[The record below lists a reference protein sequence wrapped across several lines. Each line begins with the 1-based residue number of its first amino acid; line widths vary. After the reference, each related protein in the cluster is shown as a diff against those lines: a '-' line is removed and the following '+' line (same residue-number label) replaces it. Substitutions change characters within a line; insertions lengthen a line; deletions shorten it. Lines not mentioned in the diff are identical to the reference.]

1 MDLKSEVKNVILS
14 SLKEP
19 SDIKIG
25 IEIENIIYN
34 DKNERILVNLCND
47 FSATEL
53 LQVLNNKKN
62 ISENYSLEP
71 GGQLEWAS
79 APYKNLNDL
88 IRVFQKLDKEKRT
101 KVIIL
106 EGAGK
111 GFSAGH
117 NLREVKNLKVKN
129 RYQKLFNLCS
139 KLMIQIVEGKKPVI
153 AKVHGAAY
161 AAGCQL
167 VASCDLA
174 FSTKDALF
182 ATPGVN
188 IGLFCSTPMVA
199 VSRKINRKPMMK
211 MLLTGEPIKANYA
224 KEIGL
229 INDCFTKSR
238 LNIEVLKVAK
248 KIASKSNLTIK
259 IGKQAFYKQLEMPL
273 KKAYAYTSKMMTLN
287 MMAMDAKEGISA
299 FLEKR
304 KPKWKNK

>member
-1 MDLKSEVKNVILS
+1 MNVLIKNLGQGIKNVKINDPKTYNSLS
-14 SLKEP
+14 
-19 SDIKIG
+19 
-25 IEIENIIYN
+25 
-34 DKNERILVNLCND
+34 LV
-47 FSATEL
+47 T
-53 LQVLNNKKN
+53 
-62 ISENYSLEP
+62 
-71 GGQLEWAS
+71 
-79 APYKNLNDL
+79 LNDL
-88 IRVFQKLDKEKRT
+88 LNAFKKLDKDNST

-106 EGAGK
+106 EGVGK

-117 NLREVKNLKVKN
+117 NLKEVRSLKK
-129 RYQKLFNLCS
+129 RSKYLKLFNLCS
-139 KLMIQIVEGKKPVI
+139 KLMLQIVEGRKPVI

-174 FSTKDALF
+174 YSTNDAMF

-199 VSRKINRKPMMK
+199 VSRKVSKKRMMK
-211 MLLTGEPIKANYA
+211 MLLTGDPIDARYA

-229 INDCFTKSR
+229 INDHYPKSK
-238 LNIEVLKVAK
+238 LNNEVLFLAR
-248 KIASKSNLTIK
+248 KIAAKSNLTIK
-259 IGKQAFYKQLEMPL
+259 IGKKAFYKQSEMSL
-273 KKAYAYTSKMMTLN
+273 RKAYKFTSKVMTEN

>member
-1 MDLKSEVKNVILS
+1 MNIKVVKLNDISRIIINEPKTYNSLS
-14 SLKEP
+14 
-19 SDIKIG
+19 
-25 IEIENIIYN
+25 
-34 DKNERILVNLCND
+34 
-47 FSATEL
+47 F
-53 LQVLNNKKN
+53 
-62 ISENYSLEP
+62 
-71 GGQLEWAS
+71 
-79 APYKNLNDL
+79 KNLNDL
-88 IRVFQKLDKEKRT
+88 IKVFKKLDDDRKT

-117 NLREVKNLKVKN
+117 NLKEVRNLKSKKK
-129 RYQKLFNLCS
+129 YQRLFNLCS
-139 KLMIQIVEGKKPVI
+139 KLMLLIVEGRKPVI

-174 FSTKDALF
+174 YSTKEALF

-211 MLLTGEPIKANYA
+211 MLLTGEPIRANYA

-229 INDCFTKSR
+229 INDYFPKSK
-238 LNIEVLKVAK
+238 LNKEVLKIAK

-259 IGKQAFYKQLEMPL
+259 IGKQTFYKQLEMPL
-273 KKAYAYTSKMMTLN
+273 RKAYAHTSKMMTIN

-299 FLEKR
+299 FIEKR
-304 KPKWKNK
+304 KPVWKNK

>member
-1 MDLKSEVKNVILS
+1 MNVKVKNLITGISIVTINEPKTYNSLS
-14 SLKEP
+14 FE
-19 SDIKIG
+19 
-25 IEIENIIYN
+25 
-34 DKNERILVNLCND
+34 
-47 FSATEL
+47 
-53 LQVLNNKKN
+53 
-62 ISENYSLEP
+62 
-71 GGQLEWAS
+71 
-79 APYKNLNDL
+79 NLNSL
-88 IRVFQKLDKEKRT
+88 IKVFKKLDKDNKT

-117 NLREVKNLKVKN
+117 NLKEVKNLKVKN
-129 RYQKLFNLCS
+129 KYQKLFNLCS
-139 KLMIQIVEGKKPVI
+139 KLMLQIVEGKKPVI

-174 FSTKDALF
+174 YSTKDSLF

-199 VSRKINRKPMMK
+199 VSRKINRKIMMK

-229 INDCFTKSR
+229 INDCFSKSK
-238 LNIEVLKVAK
+238 LNSEVLNVAK

-259 IGKQAFYKQLEMPL
+259 IGKQTFYKQLEMPL
-273 KKAYAYTSKMMTLN
+273 RRAYNYTSKMMTIN
-287 MMAMDAKEGISA
+287 MMAQDAKEGISA

-304 KPKWKNK
+304 KPIWKNK

>member
-1 MDLKSEVKNVILS
+1 MNIKTNYYNRDIAQVIINEPKTYNSLS
-14 SLKEP
+14 
-19 SDIKIG
+19 
-25 IEIENIIYN
+25 
-34 DKNERILVNLCND
+34 
-47 FSATEL
+47 T
-53 LQVLNNKKN
+53 
-62 ISENYSLEP
+62 
-71 GGQLEWAS
+71 
-79 APYKNLNDL
+79 KNLNDL
-88 IRVFQKLDKEKRT
+88 IKVFKKLDKDQKV

-106 EGAGK
+106 EGAGR

-117 NLREVKNLKVKN
+117 NLKEVRNLKVKN
-129 RYQKLFNLCS
+129 KYKKLFSLCS
-139 KLMIQIVEGKKPVI
+139 KLMLQIVEGRKPVI

-174 FSTKDALF
+174 YSTKDALF

-199 VSRKINRKPMMK
+199 VSRKISRKPMMK

-224 KEIGL
+224 KEVGL
-229 INDCFTKSR
+229 INDCFSKSK
-238 LNIEVLKVAK
+238 LNSEVFKVAK

-259 IGKQAFYKQLEMPL
+259 IGKQAFYRQLEMPL
-273 KKAYAYTSKMMTLN
+273 RKAYEHTSKMMTLN

>member
-1 MDLKSEVKNVILS
+1 MNIKVKNLS
-14 SLKEP
+14 GGISIITIDEPKTYNSL
-19 SDIKIG
+19 S
-25 IEIENIIYN
+25 
-34 DKNERILVNLCND
+34 
-47 FSATEL
+47 F
-53 LQVLNNKKN
+53 
-62 ISENYSLEP
+62 
-71 GGQLEWAS
+71 
-79 APYKNLNDL
+79 KNLNDL
-88 IRVFQKLDKEKRT
+88 IKVFKKLDKDNKT

-106 EGAGK
+106 EGSGK

-117 NLREVKNLKVKN
+117 NLKEVKNLKVRNK
-129 RYQKLFNLCS
+129 YQKLFNLCS
-139 KLMIQIVEGKKPVI
+139 KLMIQIVEGRKPVI

-174 FSTKDALF
+174 YSSNDALF

-259 IGKQAFYKQLEMPL
+259 IGKQAFYNQLEMPL

>member
-1 MDLKSEVKNVILS
+1 MNLKVNNLPSGISIITINEPKTYNSLS
-14 SLKEP
+14 
-19 SDIKIG
+19 
-25 IEIENIIYN
+25 
-34 DKNERILVNLCND
+34 
-47 FSATEL
+47 F
-53 LQVLNNKKN
+53 
-62 ISENYSLEP
+62 
-71 GGQLEWAS
+71 
-79 APYKNLNDL
+79 KNLTDL
-88 IRVFQKLDKEKRT
+88 IRVFQKLNSDKKT
-101 KVIIL
+101 KVIII

-111 GFSAGH
+111 GFSSGH
-117 NLREVKNLKVKN
+117 NLKEVRNLRIKNK
-129 RYQKLFNLCS
+129 YQKLFNLCS
-139 KLMIQIVEGKKPVI
+139 KLMLQIVEGKKPVI

-174 FSTKDALF
+174 YSTNDTLF

-229 INDCFTKSR
+229 INDCFTKSK
-238 LNIEVLKVAK
+238 LNSEVMKIAK

-273 KKAYAYTSKMMTLN
+273 RQAYAYTSKMMTLN

>member
-1 MDLKSEVKNVILS
+1 MNVKVKNLS
-14 SLKEP
+14 S
-19 SDIKIG
+19 G
-25 IEIENIIYN
+25 ISIVQINDPKTYN
-34 DKNERILVNLCND
+34 
-47 FSATEL
+47 
-53 LQVLNNKKN
+53 
-62 ISENYSLEP
+62 SL
-71 GGQLEWAS
+71 S
-79 APYKNLNDL
+79 FKNLTDL
-88 IRVFQKLDKEKRT
+88 IKVFKKLDGDKKT
-101 KVIIL
+101 KVIII

-117 NLREVKNLKVKN
+117 NLKEVKNLKLRNK
-129 RYQKLFNLCS
+129 YQKLFNLCS
-139 KLMIQIVEGKKPVI
+139 KLMLQIVEGRKPVI

-174 FSTKDALF
+174 YSSKDALF

-199 VSRKINRKPMMK
+199 VSRKINRKQMMK

-229 INDCFTKSR
+229 INDFFSKSK
-238 LNIEVLKVAK
+238 LNSEVLKIAK
-248 KIASKSNLTIK
+248 KIASKSNFTIK
-259 IGKQAFYKQLEMPL
+259 IGKQTFYKQLEMPL
-273 KKAYAYTSKMMTLN
+273 RKAYAFTSKMMTLN

-304 KPKWKNK
+304 RPVWKNK

>member
-1 MDLKSEVKNVILS
+1 MNLKI
-14 SLKEP
+14 
-19 SDIKIG
+19 
-25 IEIENIIYN
+25 
-34 DKNERILVNLCND
+34 
-47 FSATEL
+47 
-53 LQVLNNKKN
+53 
-62 ISENYSLEP
+62 
-71 GGQLEWAS
+71 
-79 APYKNLNDL
+79 KNLSGGISVITINEPKTYNSLSFKNLKDL
-88 IRVFQKLDKEKRT
+88 IRVLEKLDNNKST

-117 NLREVKNLKVKN
+117 NLKEVNNLKIKN
-129 RYQKLFNLCS
+129 KYQKLFNLCS
-139 KLMIQIVEGKKPVI
+139 KLMLQIVEGKKPVI

-174 FSTKDALF
+174 YSTNDALF

-229 INDCFTKSR
+229 INDCFSESK
-238 LNIEVLKVAK
+238 LNNEVMKVAK
-248 KIASKSNLTIK
+248 KYHLNQIL
-259 IGKQAFYKQLEMPL
+259 QLKL
-273 KKAYAYTSKMMTLN
+273 V
-287 MMAMDAKEGISA
+287 
-299 FLEKR
+299 
-304 KPKWKNK
+304 NKHFINN